1 MLFRSVN
8 NMAYKVTQ
16 AIRDLQDNQRY
27 YRAGDVYPRKD
38 LEVDDERVAE
48 LVKGG
53 YIVADVEEDADLYK
67 LKKDELVAL
76 AVEKGIEVDTKDT
89 KAEIIEKLEV

>member
-1 MLFRSVN
+1 
-8 NMAYKVTQ
+8 MAYKVTQ

-27 YRAGDVYPRKD
+27 YRAGDTFPRNGLK
-38 LEVDDERVAE
+38 VDDERVAE

-53 YIVADVEEDADLYK
+53 YIVAEVEEDADLSK

-76 AVEKGIEVDTKDT
+76 AIEKGIEVDTKDT

>member
-1 MLFRSVN
+1 
-8 NMAYKVTQ
+8 MAYKTTK
-16 AIRDLQDNQRY
+16 AIRDLQDNQHY
-27 YRAGDVYPRKD
+27 YRAGDTFPRNGLK
-38 LEVDDERVAE
+38 VDDERVAE
-48 LVKGG
+48 LVEGG
-53 YIVADVEEDADLYK
+53 YIVADVEEDTDLSK

>member
-1 MLFRSVN
+1 
-8 NMAYKVTQ
+8 MAYKVTQ
-16 AIRDLQDNQRY
+16 AIRDLKDNQHY
-27 YRAGDVYPRKD
+27 YRAGDIFPREGFK
-38 LEVDDERVAE
+38 VDDERVAE

-53 YIVADVEEDADLYK
+53 YIVADVDEEADLTK

-89 KAEIIEKLEV
+89 KADIIEKLEV

>member
-1 MLFRSVN
+1 
-8 NMAYKVTQ
+8 MAYKVTQ
-16 AIRDLQDNQRY
+16 AIRDLKDNQHY
-27 YRAGDVYPRKD
+27 YRAGDVFPREGLK
-38 LEVDDERVAE
+38 VDDERVAE

-53 YIVADVEEDADLYK
+53 YIVADVEEDADLSK

-76 AVEKGIEVDTKDT
+76 AVEKGIELDTKDT

>member
-1 MLFRSVN
+1 
-8 NMAYKVTQ
+8 MAYKVTQ

-27 YRAGDVYPRKD
+27 YRAGDKFPRNGLK
-38 LEVDDERVAE
+38 VDDERVAE

-53 YIVADVEEDADLYK
+53 YIVAEVEEDADLSK

-76 AVEKGIEVDTKDT
+76 AIEKGIEVDAKDT

>member
-1 MLFRSVN
+1 
-8 NMAYKVTQ
+8 MAYKVTQ

-27 YRAGDVYPRKD
+27 YRAGDTFPRNGLK
-38 LEVDDERVAE
+38 VDDERVAE

-53 YIVADVEEDADLYK
+53 YIVAEVEEDADLSK

-76 AVEKGIEVDTKDT
+76 AVEKGIEVDAKDT
-89 KAEIIEKLEV
+89 KAEIIEKLEA

>member
-1 MLFRSVN
+1 
-8 NMAYKVTQ
+8 MAYKVTQ

-27 YRAGDVYPRKD
+27 YRAGDKFPRNGLK
-38 LEVDDERVAE
+38 VDDERVAE

-53 YIVADVEEDADLYK
+53 YIVAEVEEDADLSK

-76 AVEKGIEVDTKDT
+76 AIEKGVEVDAKDT
-89 KAEIIEKLEV
+89 KAEIIEKLEA

>member
-1 MLFRSVN
+1 
-8 NMAYKVTQ
+8 MAYKVTQ

-27 YRAGDVYPRKD
+27 YRAGDTFPRNGLK
-38 LEVDDERVAE
+38 VDDERVDE

-53 YIVADVEEDADLYK
+53 YIVADVEEDADLSK

-76 AVEKGIEVDTKDT
+76 AIEKGIEVDAKDT
-89 KAEIIEKLEV
+89 KADIIEKLEA

>member
-1 MLFRSVN
+1 
-8 NMAYKVTQ
+8 MAYKVTQ

-27 YRAGDVYPRKD
+27 YRAGDTFPRNGLK
-38 LEVDDERVAE
+38 VDDERVAE

-53 YIVADVEEDADLYK
+53 YIVAEVEEDADLSK

-76 AVEKGIEVDTKDT
+76 AIEKGIEVDVKDT
-89 KAEIIEKLEV
+89 KAEIIEKLEA

>member
-1 MLFRSVN
+1 
-8 NMAYKVTQ
+8 MAYKVTQ
-16 AIRDLQDNQRY
+16 AIRDLQDNQHY
-27 YRAGDVYPRKD
+27 YRAGDTFPRNGLK
-38 LEVDDERVAE
+38 VDDERVAE

-53 YIVADVEEDADLYK
+53 YIVADVEEDADLSK

>member
-1 MLFRSVN
+1 
-8 NMAYKVTQ
+8 MAYKVTQ

-27 YRAGDVYPRKD
+27 YRAGDAFPRNGLK
-38 LEVDDERVAE
+38 VDDERVAE

-53 YIVADVEEDADLYK
+53 YIVADVEEDADLSK

-76 AVEKGIEVDTKDT
+76 AIEKGIEVDAKDT
-89 KAEIIEKLEV
+89 KADIIEKLEA

>member
-1 MLFRSVN
+1 
-8 NMAYKVTQ
+8 MAYKVTQ

-27 YRAGDVYPRKD
+27 YRAGDKFPRNGLK
-38 LEVDDERVAE
+38 VDDERVAE

-53 YIVADVEEDADLYK
+53 YIVADVEEDADLSK

>member
-1 MLFRSVN
+1 
-8 NMAYKVTQ
+8 MAYKVTQ

-27 YRAGDVYPRKD
+27 YRAGDKFPRNGLK
-38 LEVDDERVAE
+38 VDDERVAE

-53 YIVADVEEDADLYK
+53 YIVADVEEDVDLSK

>member
-1 MLFRSVN
+1 
-8 NMAYKVTQ
+8 MAYKVTQ

-27 YRAGDVYPRKD
+27 YRAGDTFPRNGLK
-38 LEVDDERVAE
+38 VDDERVAE

-53 YIVADVEEDADLYK
+53 YIVEETDDLSK

-76 AVEKGIEVDTKDT
+76 AIGKGIDVDTKDT
-89 KAEIIEKLEV
+89 KADIIEKLGE

>member
-1 MLFRSVN
+1 
-8 NMAYKVTQ
+8 MAYKVTQ

-27 YRAGDVYPRKD
+27 YRAGDTFPRNGLK
-38 LEVDDERVAE
+38 VDDERVAE

-53 YIVADVEEDADLYK
+53 YIVAEVEGDADLSK

-76 AVEKGIEVDTKDT
+76 AIEKGIEVDAKDT
-89 KAEIIEKLEV
+89 KADIIEKLEA

>member
-1 MLFRSVN
+1 
-8 NMAYKVTQ
+8 MAYKVTQ
-16 AIRDLQDNQRY
+16 AIRDLQDNQHY
-27 YRAGDVYPRKD
+27 YRTGDVYPRKD
-38 LEVDDERVAE
+38 LKVDDDRVAK

-53 YIVADVEEDADLYK
+53 YIVADVEEDSDLSK

-76 AVEKGIEVDTKDT
+76 AVEKGIELDTKDT

>member
-1 MLFRSVN
+1 
-8 NMAYKVTQ
+8 MAYKVTQ

-27 YRAGDVYPRKD
+27 YRAGDTFPRNGLK
-38 LEVDDERVAE
+38 VDDERVAE

-53 YIVADVEEDADLYK
+53 YIVAEVEEDADLSE

-76 AVEKGIEVDTKDT
+76 AIEKGIEVDVKDT
-89 KAEIIEKLEV
+89 KAEIIEKLEA

>member
-1 MLFRSVN
+1 
-8 NMAYKVTQ
+8 MAFKVTQ
-16 AIRDLQDNQRY
+16 AIRDLQDNDFY
-27 YRAGDVYPRKD
+27 YTAGDVFPREGLK
-38 LEVDDERVAE
+38 VDDERVAE

-53 YIVADVEEDADLYK
+53 YITADVEEDADLSK

>member
-1 MLFRSVN
+1 
-8 NMAYKVTQ
+8 MAFKVTTP
-16 AIRDLQDNQRY
+16 IRDSKDDNHY
-27 YRAGDVYPRKD
+27 YDAGDVFPREG
-38 LEVDDERVAE
+38 LEVDDDRVAE

-53 YIVADVEEDADLYK
+53 YIVANVEDEADLSK

>member
-1 MLFRSVN
+1 
-8 NMAYKVTQ
+8 MAYKVTQ

-27 YRAGDVYPRKD
+27 YRAGDTFPRNGLK
-38 LEVDDERVAE
+38 VDDERVAE

-53 YIVADVEEDADLYK
+53 YIVAEVEEDADLSK

-89 KAEIIEKLEV
+89 KADIIEKLEV

>member
-1 MLFRSVN
+1 
-8 NMAYKVTQ
+8 MAYKVTQ

-27 YRAGDVYPRKD
+27 YRAGDTFPRNGLK
-38 LEVDDERVAE
+38 VDDERVAE

-53 YIVADVEEDADLYK
+53 YIVAEVEEDADLSK

-76 AVEKGIEVDTKDT
+76 AVEKGVEVDAKDT
-89 KAEIIEKLEV
+89 KAKIIEKLEA

>member
-1 MLFRSVN
+1 
-8 NMAYKVTQ
+8 MAFKVTQ
-16 AIRDLQDNQRY
+16 AIRDLKDNQHY

-53 YIVADVEEDADLYK
+53 YIVADVEEDGADLSK

>member
-1 MLFRSVN
+1 
-8 NMAYKVTQ
+8 MAYKVTQ

-27 YRAGDVYPRKD
+27 YRAGDTFPRNGLK
-38 LEVDDERVAE
+38 VDDERVAE

-53 YIVADVEEDADLYK
+53 YIVAEVEEDADLSK

-76 AVEKGIEVDTKDT
+76 AIEKGIEVDAKDT
-89 KAEIIEKLEV
+89 KAEIVEKLEA

>member
-1 MLFRSVN
+1 MSF
-8 NMAYKVTQ
+8 KVTQ
-16 AIRDLQDNQRY
+16 AIRDLQDNNFY
-27 YRAGDVYPRKD
+27 YAAGDIFPRKG
-38 LEVDDERVAE
+38 LEVDDERVTE

-53 YIVADVEEDADLYK
+53 YIVADVEEDADLSK

-76 AVEKGIEVDTKDT
+76 AVEKGVEVDTKDT

>member
-1 MLFRSVN
+1 
-8 NMAYKVTQ
+8 MAYKVTQ
-16 AIRDLQDNQRY
+16 AIRDTKDNDQY
-27 YRAGDVYPRKD
+27 YRAGDVFPREG
-38 LEVDDERVAE
+38 LQADDERVAE

-53 YIVADVEEDADLYK
+53 YIIADVEDEADLTK